1 MGALSRI
8 LQSISGL
15 GASGGQLAI
24 AGGLAPARARSL
36 ELKVPRPRIF
46 ETVRNEKLDA
56 RLEEKFAQI
65 REEER
70 NILDKL
76 IVLD

>member
-1 MGALSRI
+1 MGALSRLI
-8 LQSISGL
+8 QSISGL
-15 GASGGQLAI
+15 GANGGQLAI
-24 AGGLAPARARSL
+24 AGGMAPTRARAL
-36 ELKVPRPRIF
+36 DLKVPRPRIF
-46 ETVRNEKLDA
+46 ETVRDAELDA